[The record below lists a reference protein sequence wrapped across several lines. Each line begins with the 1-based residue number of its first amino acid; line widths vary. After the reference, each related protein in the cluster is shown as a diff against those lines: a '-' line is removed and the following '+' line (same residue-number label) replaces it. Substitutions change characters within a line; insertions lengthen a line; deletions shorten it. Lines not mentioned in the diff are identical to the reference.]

1 MCEGDSMKR
10 DQSLFRPRPVRGFHS
25 EKAIFIPV
33 DSPSGFIGKH
43 LHSFAV
49 RHKSTPFGHL
59 FHIPN
64 ANVLYQCVGAPSAV
78 LNLERLIA
86 SGAKDILMLGF
97 CGALSSEP
105 GIGDCIIAANTIS
118 DEGTSSHY
126 LPGRTEF
133 SPSPGLQH
141 HMESILNSRRIKFHH
156 GTIVSTD
163 APFRETP
170 AWKEK
175 NRRRGAD
182 FVDMEAS
189 AVFALAEFHGIHAAA
204 LLLVS
209 DKLTGQKHL
218 HGFGSSILSHRIKRC
233 FLPFLTP

>member
-1 MCEGDSMKR
+1 MKR
-10 DQSLFRPRPVRGFHS
+10 DRSLFRPYPIKGFHS
-25 EKAIFIPV
+25 EKAVFIPV

-43 LHSFAV
+43 LHSIAV

-64 ANVLYQCVGAPSAV
+64 ASVLYQCMGAPSAV

-97 CGALSSEP
+97 CGAFSPEP
-105 GIGDCIIAANTIS
+105 CIGDCIIAANAVS
-118 DEGTSSHY
+118 DEGTSPHY
-126 LPGRTEF
+126 LPGRSAF
-133 SPSPGLQH
+133 SPSPKLQR
-141 HMESILNSRRIKFHH
+141 HMESILNSRQIKFHR
-156 GTIVSTD
+156 GSIVSTD

-170 AWKEK
+170 AWMEDS
-175 NRRRGAD
+175 RRRGAD

-189 AVFALAEFHGIHAAA
+189 AVYALAEFHGIHAAA

-209 DKLTGQKHL
+209 DRLTDREHF
-218 HGFGSSILSHRIKRC
+218 HGFGSLRLSRRIKQC
-233 FLPFLTP
+233 FLPFLMA